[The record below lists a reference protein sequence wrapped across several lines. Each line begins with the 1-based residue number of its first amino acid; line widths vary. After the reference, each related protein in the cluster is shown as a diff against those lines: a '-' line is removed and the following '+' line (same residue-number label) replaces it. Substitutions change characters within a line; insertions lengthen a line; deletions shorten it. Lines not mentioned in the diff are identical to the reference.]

1 MGVIIFNGK
10 SSDEIGIKVEKFPN
24 YDIPEK
30 DYDIIHVPGRNG
42 DIVIDT
48 GSYKNITRKYQIS
61 VATYGNEFYKT
72 INSVA
77 EWLHSSPGYAILEDS
92 YEPDY
97 YRIAFYKET
106 NSIENIFDEAG
117 RATITFECKPQR
129 FLKDGDTPIVFT
141 KNGSI
146 INDTAFI
153 SFPIINVTVSNET
166 DSIINVGNYTINIP
180 ADKTELMVTSDSDSI
195 TDDSNHEIALSNVS
209 DITINSELQDAYSGT
224 INKNSSI
231 ILDGGEF
238 PKLNPGE
245 NLISFSGGVQRLE
258 VIPKWW
264 TI

>member
-97 YRIAFYKET
+97 YRIAFYRET

-117 RATITFECKPQR
+117 RATISFECKPQR

-141 KNGSI
+141 ENGSI
-146 INDTAFI
+146 TNDTAFI

-166 DSIINVGNYTINIP
+166 DSVINVGNYTINIP
-180 ADKTELMVTSDSDSI
+180 ADKTELIVTSDGDHI
-195 TDDSNHEIALSNVS
+195 VDDSNHKIALSNVS
-209 DITINSELQDAYSGT
+209 DITINSELQDIYSGT

-231 ILDGGEF
+231 ILNGGEF

-245 NLISFSGGVQRLE
+245 NLISFSGSVQRLE

>member
-30 DYDIIHVPGRNG
+30 GYDIIHVPGRNG

-92 YEPDY
+92 YEPNY
-97 YRIAFYKET
+97 YRIAFYRET

-141 KNGSI
+141 ENGSI
-146 INDTAFI
+146 TNNTAFV
-153 SFPIINVTVSNET
+153 SFPIINVTVSNKT
-166 DSIINVGNYTINIP
+166 DSVINVGNYTINIP
-180 ADKTELMVTSDSDSI
+180 ADKTE
-195 TDDSNHEIALSNVS
+195 SNVS